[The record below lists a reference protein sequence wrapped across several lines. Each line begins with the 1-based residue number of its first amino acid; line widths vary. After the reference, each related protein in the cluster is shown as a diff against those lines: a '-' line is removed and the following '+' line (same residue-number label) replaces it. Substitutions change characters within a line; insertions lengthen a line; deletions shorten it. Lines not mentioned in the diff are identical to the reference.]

1 MAYKTLFTVITD
13 PAIAKPALDRAVA
26 IAHAEE
32 AHLDV
37 LCIGVDRTQTGYYY
51 AGASAV
57 FQQEVIEKAKEE
69 AVAAETYANEHLANE
84 GIPFA
89 VDKAVAQLAGL
100 GRLVAHRARFSDLVV
115 LPRPYGKGCGQEQ
128 ETIVESTLFEGQVP
142 TLVVPPKT
150 KVNVE
155 AKRIIIAWNESSEA
169 MAAVRAALPA
179 LIAADSVN
187 ITVIDPPQHGP
198 DRSDPGGALSQM
210 LVRHGVKAEITVLAK
225 TMPRVSDVLLRHARD
240 INADMIVMGAYGHS
254 RFREAIL
261 GGATRNMLEN
271 TKIPVLMAH

>member
-1 MAYKTLFTVITD
+1 MAYKSLLTILTD
-13 PAIAKPALDRAVA
+13 TGVAKSALEKAIA
-26 IAHAEE
+26 IARSED

-69 AVAAETYANEHLANE
+69 AAEAEKFASGLLVNEDIKWSL
-84 GIPFA
+84 
-89 VDKAVAQLAGL
+89 DKAVAQLAGL
-100 GRLVAHRARFSDLVV
+100 GRLVAHRARFNDLVI

-128 ETIVESTLFEGQVP
+128 ETIVESALFEGHVP
-142 TLVVPPKT
+142 TLVVPPKAAT
-150 KVNVE
+150 TADAN
-155 AKRIIIAWNESSEA
+155 RIIVAWNESSEA
-169 MAAVRAALPA
+169 MSAVRAALPA

-187 ITVIDPPQHGP
+187 IVVIDPPQHGP

-240 INADMIVMGAYGHS
+240 MNADMLVMGAYGHS

-271 TKIPVLMAH
+271 AQVPVLMAH